1 MQAETLINQIFLP
14 GPVSN
19 WNFFSESGFFMVRFI
34 KPEKIISPPTEQ
46 KLNDRQKKGLE
57 YAKKGEITTGEFKR
71 LCNVSERQ
79 AFDDL
84 KSLLKMGL
92 LIRSGSGRATGYI
105 PTSNRE
111 LRD

>member
-1 MQAETLINQIFLP
+1 
-14 GPVSN
+14 
-19 WNFFSESGFFMVRFI
+19 MVRFV
-34 KPEKIISPPTEQ
+34 KPEKIISPPTEL

-57 YAKKGEITTGEFKR
+57 YAEKNGKITTGEFKR
-71 LCNVSERQ
+71 LCNISERQ

-92 LIRSGSGRATGYI
+92 LIRTGFGRATSYM
-105 PTSNRE
+105 PASNRE